1 MYKNLSALLKSIKN
15 TSALIEYDFKNEAP
29 CIDIITQNNP
39 LKKFL
44 RYKEFNKNEGKFDC
58 DNSNGTCSLTND
70 IYIELWGWSYENR
83 FSMSNELK
91 AKFGNAWTRFSA
103 DTMNSYQTT
112 YTKAKEIYGA
122 EGVQENKLLL
132 EFATYTHTI
141 GNFSLVPFSFEENT
155 PFNPYRNTKFKDYFD
170 LSLKFIKER
179 VDAKTFKQYIDTFF
193 LNDYVDSEYN
203 VLPLFSGHKK
213 LLLQEKMSIENV
225 NDLLPQNEAE
235 LNEYLENVIEKIKN
249 RGKRIANLLLEKN
262 AKDDAQMENINETK
276 ENKFTRIKN
285 KVILFGSVF
294 IILFF
299 VIYISL
305 FAKACN
311 AVGGFSHLVK
321 QHGFFPI
328 MIEGLTS
335 FAGAALELSLFFTLF
350 ALVLTWGARKIYA
363 KIARRYLSQCK
374 NCKKI
379 FALKKKS
386 STFVK
391 EENIS
396 IMVELKEKDRNGE
409 VTRTREDYIPGVRKF
424 YDELYVCKYCGHE
437 TIKRTTKDI
446 KKI

>member
-1 MYKNLSALLKSIKN
+1 MYKNLSVLLKSIKN
-15 TSALIEYDFKNEAP
+15 ADVLAEYDFKNEAP
-29 CIDIITQNNP
+29 CIDIRNQNNP

-44 RYKEFNKNEGKFDC
+44 RYKEFNKSEGKFDC

-83 FSMSNELK
+83 FSMCDELK
-91 AKFGNAWTRFSA
+91 AKFGKAWTRFSA
-103 DTMNSYQTT
+103 DTMNSFQTT
-112 YTKAKEIYGA
+112 YTRAKEIYGA
-122 EGVQENKLLL
+122 ERVQENKLLL

-141 GNFSLVPFSFEENT
+141 GNFSLVPFNLEENT
-155 PFNPYRNTKFKDYFD
+155 PFNPYRYTKFRDYFD

-179 VDAKTFKQYIDTFF
+179 VDAETFKKYIDTFF

-203 VLPLFSGHKK
+203 VLPLINRHKN

-225 NDLLPQNEAE
+225 NDLLPQNEDE
-235 LNEYLENVIEKIKN
+235 LNEYLKNVIEKIKN
-249 RGKRIANLLLEKN
+249 RGKRIACLLLEEN
-262 AKDDAQMENINETK
+262 AKEDAKMGSINETK
-276 ENKFTRIKN
+276 ENTFTRIKN
-285 KVILFGSVF
+285 KVIPFVIMF
-294 IILFF
+294 VILFF
-299 VIYISL
+299 IIYILL

-311 AVGGFSHLVK
+311 DVGGFSYLVK

-328 MIEGLTS
+328 MLEGLTN

-350 ALVLTWGARKIYA
+350 ALVIILGTRKIYA
-363 KIARRYLSQCK
+363 KIATRYLSQCK
-374 NCKKI
+374 NCKKL
-379 FALKKKS
+379 FAFNEKN

-396 IMVELKEKDRNGE
+396 IMVELKEKNRNGE
-409 VTRTREDYIPGVRKF
+409 VIGTREDYIPGVRKF

-437 TIKRTTKDI
+437 TIKRITKDI